1 MDAGYFVE
9 CGDVLTNKL
18 GITDPAELQEREYQI
33 TTAKT
38 LDVLNQDPPSVLDF
52 DYLLSLHGA
61 LFGDIYD
68 FAGQVRTVN
77 ISKPDSSVPFAYADY
92 IKPYSDRI
100 FSELKTRHYL
110 TSLEKPEFV
119 TGLAWLSSEL
129 NALHP
134 FREGNGRTIRLFLDQ
149 ICANAGYVI
158 DFNLAA
164 REEILAADRTAFAG
178 DLSPLVALYTKI
190 VSVIWTKQQKSAE
203 LPSNRQSL
211 ISA

>member
-9 CGDVLTNKL
+9 CGDVLANKL
-18 GITDPAELQEREYQI
+18 GITNPAELQEREYLI

-38 LDVLNQDPPSVLDF
+38 LDILNQDPPSILDF
-52 DYLLSLHGA
+52 DYLLSLHGT

-77 ISKPDSSVPFAYADY
+77 ISKPDSPVPFAYADY
-92 IKPYSDRI
+92 IEPYSKQI

-110 TSLEKPEFV
+110 TGLDKSDFIAN
-119 TGLAWLSSEL
+119 LAWLSSEL

-149 ICANAGYVI
+149 ICTNAGYVI
-158 DFNLAA
+158 DFNSAT
-164 REEILAADRTAFAG
+164 REEILAADRAAFAG
-178 DLSPLVALYTKI
+178 DLAPLTALYEKIVTKI
-190 VSVIWTKQQKSAE
+190 
-203 LPSNRQSL
+203 
-211 ISA
+211 